1 VAIDDLPLPVVNL
14 LNVIGV
20 PWPYVNEDTV
30 SELATLTREFAQ
42 AVQATHDDATT
53 AIRGVAGAYRG
64 SATDAMWSGWAKLS
78 ARHVDEI
85 VDGCQVLATA
95 LEVAAGYIVAQKAE
109 AIAILVAMAAAFIA
123 DQAAAVAT
131 AGIAEVGVPLIIE
144 GAERLVKS
152 LVLDLEQYVI
162 GQVIEAAAKPLFAK
176 ISDALAG
183 LDWSQSGA
191 EVAPATGV
199 SLDGDAVA
207 VHIAALRAH
216 ADTIHQ
222 HGTHFRRAVAGLA
235 F

>member
-20 PWPYVNEDTV
+20 PWPYVDEGTV
-30 SELATLTREFAQ
+30 LQLATLTREFAQ
-42 AVQATHDDATT
+42 AVQTTHDDATM
-53 AIRGVAGAYRG
+53 AIRGIATTYQG
-64 SATDAMWSGWAKLS
+64 SATGAMASGWAKLS

-85 VDGCQVLATA
+85 VGGCLVLAAA
-95 LEVAAGYIVAQKAE
+95 LEVAAAYIVAQKAE
-109 AIAILVAMAAAFIA
+109 AIAILAGMAAAFVA

-131 AGIAEVGVPLIIE
+131 FGIAEVAVPLIIE
-144 GAERLVKS
+144 GAERLMKS

-183 LDWSQSGA
+183 LDWSRSGA
-191 EVAPATGV
+191 EVEPPTAV
-199 SLDGDAVA
+199 SLDASAIA
-207 VHIAALRAH
+207 VHIATLRVH
-216 ADTIHQ
+216 ADAIQQ
-222 HGTHFRRAVAGLA
+222 HGVRFRQSVASLA